1 MHRRNDRCH
10 TPIGFTCGFAESA
23 AKPSPSLPISRLLI
37 SSACSNCLIHKRY
50 EKSVAEMAARAGV
63 GEETLRE
70 YLHLEHPE
78 AWMTSSLTGLV
89 LGLYPDDLEELTRR
103 WMRKFRRR
111 EKKVHLGE
119 ADWKFTYPWEE
130 GYRPPEQPSDQA

>member
-1 MHRRNDRCH
+1 M
-10 TPIGFTCGFAESA
+10 PP
-23 AKPSPSLPISRLLI
+23 AKKLNLMKLHLGQ
-37 SSACSNCLIHKRY
+37 AWVVGCLIHKRY

-78 AWMTSSLTGLV
+78 AWMTSSLTGLA
-89 LGLYPDDLEELTRR
+89 LGLYPDHLEELTRR

-111 EKKVHLGE
+111 EKQTRAKE
-119 ADWKFTYPWEE
+119 PDWKFAYPWEPE
-130 GYRPPEQPSDQA
+130 YKPPKQPSGQA